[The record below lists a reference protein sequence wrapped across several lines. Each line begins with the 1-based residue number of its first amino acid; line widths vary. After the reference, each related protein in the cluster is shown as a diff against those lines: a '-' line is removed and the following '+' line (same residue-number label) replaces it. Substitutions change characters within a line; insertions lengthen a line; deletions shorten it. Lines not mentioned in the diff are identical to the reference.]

1 MPPLDDS
8 KQRPLFDVRQFVPQP
23 YPAGS
28 FYDVLERYSG
38 AIIQRRDFPD
48 PGPDFGGQTRW
59 CPVLLSKLV
68 LIQAKHG
75 WRDRETV
82 QRGCTDLQVKA
93 CLGLG
98 VEQEGPSQPT
108 LCRHRQLM
116 ADLGLDEVYEQRWSA
131 LMLALGLLERDE
143 AVLVD
148 SVPVHGAGQVLDT
161 YNLLGAAIR
170 KSLRALARAHGQS
183 ETRVAGELD
192 LARYLDRNVK
202 GSFDID
208 WDDPQARL
216 ALLDQLVTDA
226 QRVEEALR
234 SLASDVTRQPAEQA
248 PSPAAEETEA
258 DQACLFGGDL
268 DPPPDDAGGAS
279 AGPTPTPPASSGDD
293 RGPQAAEALDEAA
306 KLVHDI
312 LDHDVAFDA
321 DGAVTGIV
329 PRAAGDR
336 PISATDTDMRHG
348 RKSASVLI
356 AGFKPR

>member
-248 PSPAAEETEA
+248 PSPRPKRPRPTRLV
-258 DQACLFGGDL
+258 C
-268 DPPPDDAGGAS
+268 S
-279 AGPTPTPPASSGDD
+279 AGTSTRRRTTREARPLDRLRPRRHRRVTTEDRRPPKRWMRRPSSSTTSSTTTWPSTTTARSRASCPGPRVTGRSARPTPICAMDARARRCSLPAS
-293 RGPQAAEALDEAA
+293 R
-306 KLVHDI
+306 
-312 LDHDVAFDA
+312 
-321 DGAVTGIV
+321 
-329 PRAAGDR
+329 PR
-336 PISATDTDMRHG
+336 
-348 RKSASVLI
+348 
-356 AGFKPR
+356 